1 MRYTTTNPDGECYFS
16 SEIPDILINDAH
28 DPLTLTIRQGGS
40 LIVEDEYVG
49 REIRIRYLSATLR
62 PYLTGSGKTLFNF
75 EINDRRGLVLDG
87 TFEVIRCD
95 IGVDDCASAQQFEST
110 HFLTSLCG
118 VKRTNKNRSEFLSF
132 CGKTQSGNVVV
143 KFAGLYADQSGAESV
158 IRKET
163 SIQVPA
169 YMAKTIDVS
178 PSIYQEPGK
187 TLCEYTISVEGRSQ
201 TFIVTPTPGFDKE
214 FVFVNPFGVKES
226 VGFIGGETS
235 EGKRERQYGLMN
247 GDYVPIYHHT
257 VTEYTC
263 FSGVLK
269 KYEADWIQS
278 LIESPEIIESRYGR
292 RISIL
297 EDKLIRSSKLN
308 ELPQLEMKY
317 RYAAISPLMTFE
329 PGNRIFTQHYTE
341 EYE

>member
-1 MRYTTTNPDGECYFS
+1 MT
-16 SEIPDILINDAH
+16 
-28 DPLTLTIRQGGS
+28 
-40 LIVEDEYVG
+40 
-49 REIRIRYLSATLR
+49 
-62 PYLTGSGKTLFNF
+62 
-75 EINDRRGLVLDG
+75 
-87 TFEVIRCD
+87 
-95 IGVDDCASAQQFEST
+95 
-110 HFLTSLCG
+110 
-118 VKRTNKNRSEFLSF
+118 
-132 CGKTQSGNVVV
+132 
-143 KFAGLYADQSGAESV
+143 
-158 IRKET
+158 
-163 SIQVPA
+163 
-169 YMAKTIDVS
+169 
-178 PSIYQEPGK
+178 GK
-187 TLCEYTISVEGRSQ
+187 TLCEYTISVERRSQ

-226 VGFIGGETS
+226 VGFIGGETY

-278 LIESPEIIESRYGR
+278 LIESPEITESRYGR